1 MNWIL
6 NLLNVVRNKYI
17 YKPILCIQKYTRE
30 DTHTYKKVGI
40 VSCSLEHAMSYG
52 YEEDYSDM
60 EQLMVL
66 LPS

>member
-1 MNWIL
+1 MLVETNTYIYI
-6 NLLNVVRNKYI
+6 NRFYI
-17 YKPILCIQKYTRE
+17 YKNIFGKILILI
-30 DTHTYKKVGI
+30 KKVGI
-40 VSCSLEHAMSYG
+40 VSCSLEHAMSDG

>member
-1 MNWIL
+1 MLVESNI
-6 NLLNVVRNKYI
+6 YI
-17 YKPILCIQKYTRE
+17 YSPIIYIQKYTRE
-30 DTHTYKKVGI
+30 DTHTYKNVGI
-40 VSCSLEHAMSYG
+40 VSCSLEHAMSDG

>member
-1 MNWIL
+1 MLVETNTYIYIYI
-6 NLLNVVRNKYI
+6 NRFYI
-17 YKPILCIQKYTRE
+17 YKNIFGKILILI
-30 DTHTYKKVGI
+30 KKVGI

>member
-1 MNWIL
+1 MLVETNIYTYI
-6 NLLNVVRNKYI
+6 YI
-17 YKPILCIQKYTRE
+17 YKPILYIQKYTRK

>member
-1 MNWIL
+1 MLVESNRPI
-6 NLLNVVRNKYI
+6 I
-17 YKPILCIQKYTRE
+17 YIQKYTRE

-40 VSCSLEHAMSYG
+40 VSCSLEHAMSDG